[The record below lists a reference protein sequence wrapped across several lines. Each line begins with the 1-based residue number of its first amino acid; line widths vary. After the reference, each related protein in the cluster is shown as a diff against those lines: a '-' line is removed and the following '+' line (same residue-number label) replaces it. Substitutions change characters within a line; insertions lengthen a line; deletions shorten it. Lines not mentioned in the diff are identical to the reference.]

1 MYNNQIT
8 NSANKIKATWNI
20 VKAETNRLHRPS
32 TNKYHNSP
40 DTFNKY
46 FLSIADKIT
55 CHIKYKNSKGSKTYT
70 SPTHY
75 LTKLFHKLFLSIQ
88 FNNTSTKQIDKII
101 KSLNLKK
108 SSGYEEIST
117 KILKISAPFIISP
130 LNYMELSLLD

>member
-55 CHIKYKNSKGSKTYT
+55 CDIKYKNSKGGKTYT

-75 LTKLFHKLFLSIQ
+75 LTKLSTNLFPVYNLITHQLKKL
-88 FNNTSTKQIDKII
+88 TKL
-101 KSLNLKK
+101 LNL
-108 SSGYEEIST
+108 
-117 KILKISAPFIISP
+117 
-130 LNYMELSLLD
+130 